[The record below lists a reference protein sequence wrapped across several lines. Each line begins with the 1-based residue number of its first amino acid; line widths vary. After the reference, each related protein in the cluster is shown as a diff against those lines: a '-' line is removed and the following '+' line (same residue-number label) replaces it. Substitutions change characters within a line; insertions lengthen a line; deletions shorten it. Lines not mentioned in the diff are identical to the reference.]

1 MHLHFM
7 YHACAIV
14 CVPTAKSMHACH
26 IVTEAVSY
34 LEMRYMQ
41 AYIL

>member
-1 MHLHFM
+1 MLD
-7 YHACAIV
+7 ARPIV